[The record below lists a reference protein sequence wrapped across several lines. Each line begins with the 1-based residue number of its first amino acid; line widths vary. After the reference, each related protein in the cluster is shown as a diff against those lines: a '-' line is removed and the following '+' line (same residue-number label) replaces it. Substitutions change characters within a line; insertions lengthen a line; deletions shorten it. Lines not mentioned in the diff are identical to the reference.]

1 MSQTI
6 ITAGDASSGLVQAAG
21 NDGTLVL
28 QSGAAG
34 AKVNAVSYAAD
45 GTPTMIKGPTIGSA
59 TTPVPSGS
67 APLYGCRAWCV
78 FDGTLSGTNAPT
90 AGGNVTSVIRNGT
103 GDYTVNFTTAMPD
116 ANFSAVIT
124 SDRGSVSGIWS
135 NSTTYTTS
143 SVRFICASAN
153 SGSTSFNAVDV
164 KPISVAI
171 FR

>member
-34 AKVNAVSYAAD
+34 AKVNAVIYAAD

-59 TTPVPSGS
+59 PTPVPSGS

-78 FDGTLSGTNAPT
+78 FDGTLTGTNAPT
-90 AGGNVTSVIRNGT
+90 AGGNVTSVTRVSAGV
-103 GDYTVNFTTAMPD
+103 YTINFTTAM
-116 ANFSAVIT
+116 S
-124 SDRGSVSGIWS
+124 
-135 NSTTYTTS
+135 
-143 SVRFICASAN
+143 SAN
-153 SGSTSFNAVDV
+153 YAVTSMAKYTASGADIMHYSGSTAPTTTTVTINNYNTLSGSIDSSI
-164 KPISVAI
+164 ISIAI
-171 FR
+171 FA